1 MNQTLPIPNSVKIRQ
16 NIAAW
21 LLVLTD
27 IFSIVITIFMMF
39 GENINTSVYQP
50 AVYLLAWVLLCSTAS
65 NKATRI
71 ASILILAS
79 TLISVVLSL
88 FAMPESIDMMQILYV
103 YLMIKPLISIYA
115 YSIILRGNSNLNAN
129 DRSWIG
135 FLIVCGIGLFVIQL
149 FSVGYRIVLVDYD
162 IEFQMHYLFSIGFGW
177 RLWSIIYCILVLIA
191 EFRLSKSLAFA
202 GNYVSGPAP
211 KGTYS
216 PFNRYFVATFIT
228 LLVVLGAL
236 YLIYTNLESI
246 ENIF

>member
-1 MNQTLPIPNSVKIRQ
+1 MDQTLPIPNSVKIRQ

-27 IFSIVITIFMMF
+27 IFSIVMTIFMMF
-39 GENINTSVYQP
+39 GVNINTTVYQP

-79 TLISVVLSL
+79 TLIYVVLWL
-88 FAMPESIDMMQILYV
+88 FATPELIDILYV
-103 YLMIKPLISIYA
+103 YLRIKPLISIYA

-135 FLIVCGIGLFVIQL
+135 FLIVCGIGLFVIYL
-149 FSVGYRIVLVDYD
+149 FSVGYQIVLVDYD
-162 IEFQMHYLFSIGFGW
+162 IEFQRHYLFSIGLGW
-177 RLWSIIYCILVLIA
+177 RLWSIIYYILVLIA
-191 EFRLSKSLAFA
+191 EFRLAKSLAFA

>member
-1 MNQTLPIPNSVKIRQ
+1 MDQTLPIPNSVKIRQ

-27 IFSIVITIFMMF
+27 IFSIVITIFIMF
-39 GENINTSVYQP
+39 GVNINTSVYQP
-50 AVYLLAWVLLCSTAS
+50 AVYLIAWVLLCSTAS

-79 TLISVVLSL
+79 TLIYVVPWL
-88 FAMPESIDMMQILYV
+88 FATPELIDILYV

-135 FLIVCGIGLFVIQL
+135 FLIVFGIGLFVIQL
-149 FSVGYRIVLVDYD
+149 FSVGYQIVLVDYD
-162 IEFQMHYLFSIGFGW
+162 IEFQRHYLFSIGLGW
-177 RLWSIIYCILVLIA
+177 RLWSIIYYILVLIA
-191 EFRLSKSLAFA
+191 EFRLAKSLAFA

-246 ENIF
+246 ENIFNL

>member
-1 MNQTLPIPNSVKIRQ
+1 MDQTLPIPNSVKIRQ

-27 IFSIVITIFMMF
+27 LFSIVITIFIMF
-39 GENINTSVYQP
+39 GVNINTSVYQP
-50 AVYLLAWVLLCSTAS
+50 AVYILAWVLLCSTAS

-79 TLISVVLSL
+79 TLIYVVPWL
-88 FAMPESIDMMQILYV
+88 FATPELIDILYV

-135 FLIVCGIGLFVIQL
+135 FLIVFGIGLFVTQL

-162 IEFQMHYLFSIGFGW
+162 IEFQRHYLFSNGLGW
-177 RLWSIIYCILVLIA
+177 HLWIIIYCILVLIA
-191 EFRLSKSLAFA
+191 EFRLAKSLAFA

>member
-39 GENINTSVYQP
+39 GVNINTLVYQP

-79 TLISVVLSL
+79 TLIYVVLSL
-88 FAMPESIDMMQILYV
+88 FATLESIDMILYV

-149 FSVGYRIVLVDYD
+149 FHVGYLIVLVDYD
-162 IEFQMHYLFSIGFGW
+162 FEFQMHHLFSIDLGW
-177 RLWSIIYCILVLIA
+177 RLWSIIYYILVLIA
-191 EFRLSKSLAFA
+191 EFRLAKSLAFA

-246 ENIF
+246 ENIFNL

>member
-1 MNQTLPIPNSVKIRQ
+1 MDQTLPIPNSVKIRQ

-27 IFSIVITIFMMF
+27 IFSIVITIFIMF
-39 GENINTSVYQP
+39 GVNINTSVYQP
-50 AVYLLAWVLLCSTAS
+50 AVYILAWVLLCSTAS

-79 TLISVVLSL
+79 TLIYVVPWL
-88 FAMPESIDMMQILYV
+88 FATPELIDILYV

-115 YSIILRGNSNLNAN
+115 YSIILRGNRNLNAS

-135 FLIVCGIGLFVIQL
+135 FLIVFGIGLFVTQL

-162 IEFQMHYLFSIGFGW
+162 IEFQRHYLFSNGLGW
-177 RLWSIIYCILVLIA
+177 HLWIIIYCILVLIA
-191 EFRLSKSLAFA
+191 EFRLAKSLAFA

>member
-27 IFSIVITIFMMF
+27 IFSIVITIFIMF
-39 GENINTSVYQP
+39 GVNINTSVYQP
-50 AVYLLAWVLLCSTAS
+50 AVYILAWVLLCSTAS

-79 TLISVVLSL
+79 TLIYVVPWL
-88 FAMPESIDMMQILYV
+88 FATPELIDILYV

-135 FLIVCGIGLFVIQL
+135 FLIVFGIGLFVTQL
-149 FSVGYRIVLVDYD
+149 FSVGYQIVLVDYD
-162 IEFQMHYLFSIGFGW
+162 IEFQRHYLFSNGLGW
-177 RLWSIIYCILVLIA
+177 HLWIIIYCILVLIA
-191 EFRLSKSLAFA
+191 EFRLAKSLAFA

>member
-27 IFSIVITIFMMF
+27 IFSIVITIFIMF
-39 GENINTSVYQP
+39 GVNINTSVYQP

-79 TLISVVLSL
+79 TLIYVVPWL
-88 FAMPESIDMMQILYV
+88 FATPELIDILYV

-135 FLIVCGIGLFVIQL
+135 FLIVFGIGLFVTQL

-162 IEFQMHYLFSIGFGW
+162 IEFQRHYLFSNGLGW
-177 RLWSIIYCILVLIA
+177 HLWIIIYCILVLIA
-191 EFRLSKSLAFA
+191 EFRLAKSLAFA